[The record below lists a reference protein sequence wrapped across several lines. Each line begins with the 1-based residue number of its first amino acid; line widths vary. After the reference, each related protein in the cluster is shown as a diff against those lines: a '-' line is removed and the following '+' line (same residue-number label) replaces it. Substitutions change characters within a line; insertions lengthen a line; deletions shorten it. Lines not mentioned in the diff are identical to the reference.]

1 MTLKVLVLGGTRE
14 ARLLADRLAGDARFQ
29 VLLSFAGRTENLV
42 LPAGAYRVGGFGGAA
57 GLAAFLEREGYGVLV
72 DATHPFAA
80 QISTNAVEAARSLE
94 LPMIRL
100 ERPRWEAQAGDRFVS
115 VFDMVA
121 AAGAIGP
128 EPRRVFLTI
137 GQTEVSAFER
147 APQHDYL
154 IRAINAF
161 EPGLPRARLILERGP
176 FELAAELAL
185 LEREAI
191 EVVVS
196 KNSGTD
202 ATYAKIVA
210 ARQLGLPVI
219 MVDRP
224 PLPEAPLAHSLDQI
238 LGWLEGLHQA
248 SVRRGV

>member
-1 MTLKVLVLGGTRE
+1 MTLKVLVLGGTNE
-14 ARLLADRLAGDARFQ
+14 ARRLADRLAGDERFY

-42 LPAGAYRVGGFGGAA
+42 LPATEYRVGGFGGAV
-57 GLAAFLEREGYGVLV
+57 GLAAFLEREDFDALV

-80 QISTNAVEAARSLE
+80 QISANAVEAARTLE
-94 LPMIRL
+94 LPMVRL
-100 ERPRWEAQAGDRFVS
+100 ERPRWEAQLGDHFVS

-121 AAGAIGP
+121 AARALGA

-137 GQTEVSAFER
+137 GQTEVSAFET

-154 IRAINAF
+154 IRAINRF

-176 FELAAELAL
+176 FELDAELAL
-185 LEREAI
+185 LERERI
-191 EVVVS
+191 DVIVS

-202 ATYAKIVA
+202 ATYAKILA
-210 ARQLGLPVI
+210 ARRLGLPVV

-224 PLPEAPLAHSLDQI
+224 PLPDAPLARTLDEI
-238 LGWLEGLHQA
+238 AGWLEGLHQA
-248 SVRRGV
+248 SARRGV